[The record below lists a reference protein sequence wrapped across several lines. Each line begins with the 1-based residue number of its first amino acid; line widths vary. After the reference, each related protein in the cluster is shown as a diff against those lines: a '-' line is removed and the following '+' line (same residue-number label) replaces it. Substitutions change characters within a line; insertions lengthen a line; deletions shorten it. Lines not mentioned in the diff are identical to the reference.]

1 MGPFG
6 VLLADGPQVSCGLVA
21 GSPVSEVPI
30 GRVPAIGNMKY
41 MDRDRIEQL
50 LSRTTLR
57 QIQVMVVLQR
67 HNSMTK
73 AAEDLGMSVANVS
86 RMSKCFELNLGMRI
100 FVGDRRRSVLL
111 EEAHQIIDYLK
122 PVLTEIEL
130 LADNLESAEFVLPP
144 LAP

>member
-1 MGPFG
+1 
-6 VLLADGPQVSCGLVA
+6 
-21 GSPVSEVPI
+21 
-30 GRVPAIGNMKY
+30 
-41 MDRDRIEQL
+41 MDREKIEQL

-86 RMSKCFELNLGMRI
+86 RMSKRFELNLGMRI

-122 PVLTEIEL
+122 PVLREIES
-130 LADNLESAEFVLPP
+130 LADNLEGAALALPP

>member
-1 MGPFG
+1 
-6 VLLADGPQVSCGLVA
+6 
-21 GSPVSEVPI
+21 
-30 GRVPAIGNMKY
+30 
-41 MDRDRIEQL
+41 MDRERIEQL

-86 RMSKCFELNLGMRI
+86 RMSKRFELNLGMRI

-122 PVLTEIEL
+122 PVLREIES
-130 LADNLESAEFVLPP
+130 LADNLGRAELALPP
-144 LAP
+144 LEP

>member
-1 MGPFG
+1 MC
-6 VLLADGPQVSCGLVA
+6 LVSWFA
-21 GSPVSEVPI
+21 GSYAPI
-30 GRVPAIGNMKY
+30 GSPLAIGKAKH
-41 MDRDRIEQL
+41 MDRERIEQL

-86 RMSKCFELNLGMRI
+86 RMSKRFELNLGMRI

-122 PVLTEIEL
+122 PVLREIES
-130 LADNLESAEFVLPP
+130 LADNLGRAELALPP
-144 LAP
+144 LEP

>member
-1 MGPFG
+1 
-6 VLLADGPQVSCGLVA
+6 
-21 GSPVSEVPI
+21 
-30 GRVPAIGNMKY
+30 
-41 MDRDRIEQL
+41 MDREKIEQL

-86 RMSKCFELNLGMRI
+86 RMSKRFELNLGMRI

-111 EEAHQIIDYLK
+111 EDAHQIIDYLK
-122 PVLTEIEL
+122 PVLKEIER
-130 LADNLESAEFVLPP
+130 LADNLERAELALPP
-144 LAP
+144 LEP